1 MTIETTSTNTNSQQ
15 MRFPS
20 KLHMLLERTDA
31 SSVISWMPDGKSFL
45 IHDKDRF
52 SQELLAEFFGTTNFK
67 TFQRNL
73 NLWAFTRISKG
84 PNKDQTSHPLF
95 LRGFPGLS
103 RNMKRIVLK
112 GTGRGNRAP
121 RGGISDFDAIKQ
133 RALISDVS
141 SVSSTSSTLTGTG
154 QPSASYEKSNGAAA
168 AAAAAALASYTTGR
182 DNKTTNNGMPH
193 IAHSGMTSGGH
204 ERLGFEGNASTPGP
218 ASATFKSLAPSDKQV
233 LDANSIQQLA
243 SLIQTLRNGETTAPS
258 VTTPTT
264 TTTTSFSSPLLSAL
278 YAAQAATKLLPSQ
291 LSLLSSSAPLATS
304 TNDVSCNK
312 LLLQALL
319 QQQQQNRQQ
328 QLQEAQQQQQL
339 VLQQAVLKQALER
352 QLVQHQ
358 ERQERIA
365 SALKSELLLNRI
377 LLSQGGGIIMGQQQ
391 P

>member
-15 MRFPS
+15 MRFPW

-31 SSVISWMPDGKSFL
+31 ASVISWMPDGKSFL

-52 SQELLAEFFGTTNFK
+52 SQELLPEFFGTTNFK

-73 NLWAFTRISKG
+73 NLWGFTRISKG

-121 RGGISDFDAIKQ
+121 RGGISDLDVIKQ

-154 QPSASYEKSNGAAA
+154 QPSASHEKSNGAAA
-168 AAAAAALASYTTGR
+168 AALASYTMAR
-182 DNKTTNNGMPH
+182 DNKTTNNAMPN
-193 IAHSGMTSGGH
+193 IVPSGTTGSCGN
-204 ERLGFEGNASTPGP
+204 ERLGIDANTSTPGP
-218 ASATFKSLAPSDKQV
+218 ASATFKSLAPLDKQV
-233 LDANSIQQLA
+233 LDASSIQQLV
-243 SLIQTLRNGETTAPS
+243 SLIQTLRNGEITAPA
-258 VTTPTT
+258 VATPT

-278 YAAQAATKLLPSQ
+278 YAAQEATKLLPSQ
-291 LSLLSSSAPLATS
+291 LSLLSSSAPLAAS
-304 TNDVSCNK
+304 TNDISCNK
-312 LLLQALL
+312 FLLQALL
-319 QQQQQNRQQ
+319 QQQQQQNRQQ

-352 QLVQHQ
+352 QRMQQH

-365 SALKSELLLNRI
+365 SALKIELLLNRI
-377 LLSQGGGIIMGQQQ
+377 LLSQGGGMILGQQQ